1 MRRLILPLLLVSP
14 LALAACAPSVP
25 DSGAGVGFNDYNT
38 YEAQR
43 EAALNGGGPVVLPGA
58 QPIVGGGVTAQ
69 PVGGVIGAAPQA
81 MPPVPAPAAGGFST
95 ERLGAAI
102 DRATGQPMT
111 PAPMAA
117 TGLAP
122 APMGSPAV
130 GAPMATVAG
139 SAAMAPAPMA
149 PAAMAP
155 AAMPQ
160 APATPAVTPARTSN
174 GPNIVEYA
182 LRSTNAVG
190 TPVYSRSALQLR
202 NPEKACAA
210 FASADLAQTA
220 FLEAGGPDRDRKGLD
235 PDGDGFACTWDPS
248 PFRRAVQ

>member
-14 LALAACAPSVP
+14 LALAACGPSVP
-25 DSGAGVGFNDYNT
+25 DSGAGVGFSDYST

-58 QPIVGGGVTAQ
+58 QPIVGGGVTSQ
-69 PVGGVIGAAPQA
+69 PVGGVIGAT
-81 MPPVPAPAAGGFST
+81 PPVPAPAAGGFST

-102 DRATGQPMT
+102 DRASGQSAAVPVT
-111 PAPMAA
+111 PVPQP
-117 TGLAP
+117 GAP
-122 APMGSPAV
+122 AF
-130 GAPMATVAG
+130 GAPMATIAG
-139 SAAMAPAPMA
+139 TAA
-149 PAAMAP
+149 PAAVAPVTPVAP
-155 AAMPQ
+155 AAS
-160 APATPAVTPARTSN
+160 AVQPTRSSS

-182 LRSTNAVG
+182 IRTTNAVG
-190 TPVYSRSALQLR
+190 TPIYSRSSLLLR
-202 NPEKACAA
+202 DPQKACAA

-235 PDGDGFACTWDPS
+235 PDGDGFACSWDPS